1 MSHAQT
7 DTPLI
12 FVSAT
17 RLSQAEFEAQSPLAR
32 SLVRLGGSTPLR
44 LRLFA
49 QNQQALGQC
58 YNQAIDEAPTG
69 ACLVFVHDDVYIDDW
84 MAGARLLEA
93 LQRFD
98 VVGVAG
104 NTRRQPGQQTWYLQ
118 PGPVVQGVRS
128 PGGFD
133 HPFLSGA
140 IGHGSPSQGHI
151 SVYGPAPQAVQL
163 LDGVLLAARVDRLRQ
178 RGVRFDPALAF
189 HFYDL
194 DFCRTA
200 LQAGLSLGTWPL
212 AITHASGGESIFSAQ
227 WRQACGLYQAKY
239 GER

>member
-1 MSHAQT
+1 MNT
-7 DTPLI
+7 ELT

-17 RLSQAEFEAQSPLAR
+17 RLGREAFEAQSPLSQ
-32 SLVRLGGSTPLR
+32 SLQRLGQIATVR

-49 QNQQALGQC
+49 DNQRALGAC
-58 YNQAIDEAPTG
+58 YNEALDEAPAG

-84 MAGARLLEA
+84 FAGARVLQALE
-93 LQRFD
+93 RFD

-118 PGPVVQGVRS
+118 PGPVVDGLRS

-133 HPFLSGA
+133 HPHLSGA
-140 IGHGSPSQGHI
+140 IAHGTRGQTHL
-151 SVYGPAPQAVQL
+151 SVYGPAPQPVQL
-163 LDGVLLAARVDRLRQ
+163 LDGVFMAVRVDRLRE

-194 DFCRTA
+194 DFCRSA
-200 LQAGLSLGTWPL
+200 GQAGLSLGTWPI
-212 AITHASGGESIFSAQ
+212 AITHASGGDSVFSPQ
-227 WRQACGLYQAKY
+227 WRQTCALYQAKY